1 MKTERRSR
9 SLPVWAVGLVGLTLV
24 VAVASQLVAASRPP
38 ATVTSPPGGPVDAV
52 EGPVVADLDIGGG
65 ETTATPDDT
74 TRINANIAFWS
85 KKLTGHPTDF
95 LAAEQLGESQIE
107 LARATGDLSA
117 YVAAGQSLD
126 TALGLYPEM
135 PAALAFKGV
144 VLVSLHRFDE
154 ARRLAGAV
162 LAGHPDDPTAL
173 ATLGDASLEL
183 GDLDAAT
190 HAYDRLATTSPSA
203 AASVRLGHLAF
214 IRGDTAKAIKD
225 ARAAAIQAV
234 DDEAVGE
241 RVGFYFYQLADT
253 LIATGDRAGAE
264 RAYGDAITHD
274 PRSFLAH
281 AGLGRALAADGKLEA
296 AIKEMSAAIAIVP
309 QPDTLARR
317 ADLYAL
323 RNAPGDG
330 ARAEQDRR
338 TVLAIAQLATA
349 AGSVYDRTL
358 ALYLANHGQETA
370 RAVDLAAKELEIRKD
385 AYGYDALAWALLA
398 DGRAP
403 EADASIQKA
412 LAVGTK
418 DAKILYHAG
427 MIALALGDNVRARA
441 QLTAAL
447 GLDPSFDALQA
458 ERARQALAGL

>member
-1 MKTERRSR
+1 
-9 SLPVWAVGLVGLTLV
+9 
-24 VAVASQLVAASRPP
+24 
-38 ATVTSPPGGPVDAV
+38 
-52 EGPVVADLDIGGG
+52 
-65 ETTATPDDT
+65 
-74 TRINANIAFWS
+74 
-85 KKLTGHPTDF
+85 
-95 LAAEQLGESQIE
+95 
-107 LARATGDLSA
+107 
-117 YVAAGQSLD
+117 
-126 TALGLYPEM
+126 
-135 PAALAFKGV
+135 
-144 VLVSLHRFDE
+144 
-154 ARRLAGAV
+154 
-162 LAGHPDDPTAL
+162 
-173 ATLGDASLEL
+173 
-183 GDLDAAT
+183 
-190 HAYDRLATTSPSA
+190 
-203 AASVRLGHLAF
+203 
-214 IRGDTAKAIKD
+214 
-225 ARAAAIQAV
+225 
-234 DDEAVGE
+234 
-241 RVGFYFYQLADT
+241 
-253 LIATGDRAGAE
+253 
-264 RAYGDAITHD
+264 
-274 PRSFLAH
+274 
-281 AGLGRALAADGKLEA
+281 
-296 AIKEMSAAIAIVP
+296 MSAAIAIVP